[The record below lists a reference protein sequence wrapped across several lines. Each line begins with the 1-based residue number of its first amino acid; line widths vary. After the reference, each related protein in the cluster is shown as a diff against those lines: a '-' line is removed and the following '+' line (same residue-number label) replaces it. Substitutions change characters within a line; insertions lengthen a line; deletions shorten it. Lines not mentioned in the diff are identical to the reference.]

1 MRAHASRALRDELGL
16 VENTIRTIRVYVSTY
31 VIIKE
36 EEEKKEEPLLLIL
49 KKYLDDIWNNA
60 SSQTRIYPLQVKQ
73 FKIEHMKR
81 KIYICLCCCCY
92 CCCFCCYCKF
102 LEYMAGLM
110 TICSVCNYTWYKIA
124 FANLRTCKMAMPF
137 WVIWAQ
143 SSIDKN
149 NRPYLFVSKFASTL
163 KEKSRN
169 TIFINFVFFHIL
181 FLFCFTSTTKQ
192 EPKHTY
198 NNDERQMSDEVV

>member
-1 MRAHASRALRDELGL
+1 MLLTLINKRKIWACACAREPSVARWARISWEYYTN
-16 VENTIRTIRVYVSTY
+16 NTCICIYLCNNKRRR
-31 VIIKE
+31 
-36 EEEKKEEPLLLIL
+36 KKEEPLLLIL

-110 TICSVCNYTWYKIA
+110 TICSICNY
-124 FANLRTCKMAMPF
+124 L
-137 WVIWAQ
+137 V
-143 SSIDKN
+143 
-149 NRPYLFVSKFASTL
+149 
-163 KEKSRN
+163 
-169 TIFINFVFFHIL
+169 
-181 FLFCFTSTTKQ
+181 
-192 EPKHTY
+192 
-198 NNDERQMSDEVV
+198 